1 MDVRQGSIT
10 LAVLP
15 SASPSPTGVDRLP
28 TELPKLRRYL
38 DRPARAGTLQVC
50 QEASG
55 TRRGLDVLGGLQPIR
70 PSRSHANCRAF
81 MHSVPETGPSI

>member
-50 QEASG
+50 
-55 TRRGLDVLGGLQPIR
+55 
-70 PSRSHANCRAF
+70 
-81 MHSVPETGPSI
+81 